1 MLSNMGRYVPKT
13 HSIFRSNN
21 CISRRFT
28 TSPIKSLSI
37 KWTYSELL
45 DTHPMTTKMFS
56 SGVLLTIA
64 DSLCQ
69 FIEHTN
75 KNRRLA
81 ESFPTN
87 DSTESSSTFTLDV
100 SRLVRFSLMGAF
112 FIAPATHHW
121 YNYLTKVLPFPKP
134 NTPHFVTTLKRV
146 VLDQVAFAPFFIPA
160 FFAALSTL
168 EGKVSERSGA
178 ERGGVTKWK
187 MRELKF
193 KPTHPNSL
201 SLDAECCP
209 NN

>member
-1 MLSNMGRYVPKT
+1 
-13 HSIFRSNN
+13 
-21 CISRRFT
+21 
-28 TSPIKSLSI
+28 
-37 KWTYSELL
+37 
-45 DTHPMTTKMFS
+45 MTTKMFS

-168 EGKVSERSGA
+168 EGKSVVQTIDKVKA
-178 ERGGVTKWK
+178 DT
-187 MRELKF
+187 
-193 KPTHPNSL
+193 KPTYITNLGVWVPAQLVNFSVVPGRYQVLFSNFVGFFWNTYLSYVSNSKK
-201 SLDAECCP
+201 
-209 NN
+209 